1 MNKFLKYVAIL
12 LSVVMLLTAIPFSA
26 TANNNS
32 VDEIVNQ
39 DYENY
44 LAAQGADSM
53 QSDDY
58 VPGEILFN
66 LIEGTNSAN
75 TLSSLETQFGLEI
88 LERID
93 QTALEASAA
102 ASSAGESHSTL
113 YRAGFDSA
121 KASVYELCK
130 AMNSLAEIEN
140 CEPNYT
146 YAPESFVM
154 PTEIGSS
161 AEYTNRQ
168 KWYFDNMNL
177 TSAWQSYETLGEGAL
192 VCVIDNGLNFNHDEI
207 KGRLWSDAEGNHG
220 YNAEFN
226 NHDIYGKMEEGPA
239 HGSHCAG
246 IIAMEASNGGLV
258 GVAPKAKIM
267 ACNAVTSSTGYFTNA
282 NLIKSL
288 EYAVANGADVISMS
302 LGGYSFS
309 FNMEKALARAS
320 FSAVILCAAGNDGL
334 SSATSLHFPS
344 ASAAVI
350 GVMALGSGSAKNTLS
365 SYSNY
370 DTTGR
375 YYQVAAPGTNIYAI
389 SAKSNTGYVSMTG
402 TSMATPFMAG
412 LAALY
417 VSEYPDQTPAEA
429 RHSIIQ
435 AAGEMV
441 HLYSSSSGET
451 VKKARPTTMLGEACA
466 PATAAAFTDRNV
478 YKAVCDALHVD
489 GTYKITNYDLECVTY
504 LDFHGKSFK
513 NYSAL
518 KDLTSLTYL
527 NLSNTDMSDE
537 DAANLFANIPEQV
550 IALDLS
556 DNHLTNLDFLTDYSG
571 YLSNLNLSGNQIKS
585 ITGMPALT
593 MLADLDLSDNCI
605 KNIGAVSALSGLKY
619 LYVPGNMIEDAS
631 PIINISHL
639 EEAYFGNYNPNFT
652 DFFGER
658 YFLSGSK
665 GNRIT
670 SLEPFMRLNAY
681 SSHLHYINLS
691 YNYVQLD
698 TQFNYR
704 AAKLLQIM
712 SDIAVNHK
720 TETIFSEA
728 PGYKLVL
735 SPQGSENL
743 VAATDIAFQNDRNFM
758 TMYLDGGAQK
768 IPFSVT
774 PADANFKTGVSFAV
788 KDTSVAFVNT
798 EGMLYPVGAGS
809 TYVTLTLESGKVR
822 TFFVTVDESYVAGA
836 DILNPTSVYTTDT
849 SYKAI
854 VYTAPCAKLVL
865 SDQNDKTIGEYTS
878 DGKYAF
884 ILKDKNGNTFIKW
897 LVPFSIASAGSYD
910 ITAKAYN
917 ALGETYSQKVGTFH
931 MDVAES
937 FGNSVYGTIYAYNS
951 HFDTTVSLLGEDD
964 TVLQTQTLVNNVT
977 GEGSYRFTGV
987 ANGVYSIKIEKAG
1000 YTPYYIRNITVN
1012 GDTQVDD
1019 TTKGAADITSH
1030 AGDINADEVIDI
1042 ADVSIALAENTYAAN
1057 AASAQTLLCDLD
1069 GNAYVD
1075 INDIAVIIQNI

>member
-1 MNKFLKYVAIL
+1 MNKFLKYIAII
-12 LSVVMLLTAIPFSA
+12 LSIAMLASTAPLGFA
-26 TANNNS
+26 AQKNS
-32 VDEIVNQ
+32 VDEIVNS

-44 LAAQGADSM
+44 LNAQGADSI
-53 QSDDY
+53 QSDAY
-58 VPGEILFN
+58 VPGEVLFN
-66 LIEGTNSAN
+66 LTESDNSAN
-75 TLSSLETQFGLEI
+75 TISSLEQQFGLEI

-93 QTALEASAA
+93 QSALEQSAA
-102 ASSAGESHSTL
+102 ANSAGDIHQTL
-113 YRAGFDSA
+113 YRAAFDSS

-130 AMNSLAEIEN
+130 AMNTLEDIEN

-154 PTEIGSS
+154 PTEISSS
-161 AEYTNRQ
+161 AEYSTKQ

-177 TSAWQSYETLGEGAL
+177 TSAWSEYETLGEGAL

-246 IIAMEASNGGLV
+246 IIAMEGSNGGLV

-288 EYAVANGADVISMS
+288 EYAVANGADIISMS

-350 GVMALGSGSAKNTLS
+350 GVMALGSGSTKNTLS
-365 SYSNY
+365 NYSNY

-389 SAKSNTGYVSMTG
+389 SAKSNTGFVSMTG

-417 VSEYPDQTPAEA
+417 VAEHPEQTPTEA
-429 RHSIIQ
+429 RNSIIH

-441 HLYSSSSGET
+441 NLYSSSSGEQ
-451 VKKARPTTMLGEACA
+451 VKKARPTTMLGEACE
-466 PATAAAFTDRNV
+466 PATYVTFTDRNIH
-478 YKAVCDALHVD
+478 KAVCEALHAD
-489 GTYKITNYDLECVTY
+489 STYKITNYDLECVTY

-527 NLSNTDMSDE
+527 NLSGTDMSDE

-556 DNHLTNLDFLTDYSG
+556 DNHLTNLDFLTDYNG

-593 MLADLDLSDNCI
+593 MLSDLDLSDNLI
-605 KNIGAVSALSGLKY
+605 KNIDAVSALTGLKY

-652 DFFGER
+652 DMFGER

-712 SDIAVNHK
+712 SDIAANHK

-743 VAATDIAFQNDRNFM
+743 VAATDIAFENNRNFI

-768 IPFSVT
+768 IPYNIL
-774 PADANFKTGVSFAV
+774 PADANFKTGVTFAV

-798 EGMLYPVGAGS
+798 QGVLYPLGAGS
-809 TYVTLTLESGKVR
+809 TYVTLTSEGGKVR
-822 TFFVTVDESYVAGA
+822 TFFVTVGESYVAGA
-836 DILNPTSVYTTDT
+836 DILNPTTVYTTNT

-865 SDQNDKTIGEYTS
+865 SDQNNQTVGTYTS
-878 DGKYAF
+878 DGKYAET
-884 ILKDKNGNTFIKW
+884 LKDKNGNTFIKW
-897 LVPFSIASAGSYD
+897 IVPFSINTAGSYD
-910 ITAKAYN
+910 ITAKAFN
-917 ALGETYSQKVGTFH
+917 ALNDTYSNKAGSFH
-931 MDVAES
+931 IDVADS
-937 FGNSVYGTIYAYNS
+937 FGNSVYGTVYAYNS
-951 HFDTTVSLLGEDD
+951 HFDTSVSLLGEDD
-964 TVLQTQTLVNNVT
+964 TVLQTQTLINSVA
-977 GEGSYRFTGV
+977 GEGTYRFTGV
-987 ANGVYSIKIEKAG
+987 ADGVYSIKIERTG
-1000 YTPYYIRNITVN
+1000 YTPYYIRNITVS

-1019 TTKGAADITSH
+1019 ATDGTADITSH
-1030 AGDINADEVIDI
+1030 AGDVNADEVIDI
-1042 ADVSIALAENTYAAN
+1042 ADVSTALAENTYAAN
-1057 AASAQTLLCDLD
+1057 ATNAQTLLCDLD
-1069 GNAYVD
+1069 GNDYVD
-1075 INDIAVIIQNI
+1075 INDIAIMIGNI

>member
-1 MNKFLKYVAIL
+1 MNKFLKYIAII
-12 LSVVMLLTAIPFSA
+12 LSIAMLASTAPLGFA
-26 TANNNS
+26 AQKNS
-32 VDEIVNQ
+32 VDEIVNS

-44 LAAQGADSM
+44 LKAQGADSI
-53 QSDDY
+53 QSNAY
-58 VPGEILFN
+58 VPGEVLFN
-66 LIEGTNSAN
+66 LSESDNSAN
-75 TLSSLETQFGLEI
+75 TLSSLEQQFGLEI

-93 QTALEASAA
+93 QSALEQSAA
-102 ASSAGESHSTL
+102 ANSAGDIHQTL
-113 YRAGFDSA
+113 YRAAFDSS

-130 AMNSLAEIEN
+130 AMNTLEDIEN

-154 PTEIGSS
+154 PTEISSS
-161 AEYTNRQ
+161 AEYSTKQ

-177 TSAWQSYETLGEGAL
+177 TSAWREYETLGEGTL

-246 IIAMEASNGGLV
+246 IIAMEGSNGGLV

-350 GVMALGSGSAKNTLS
+350 GVMALGSGSTKNTLS
-365 SYSNY
+365 NYSNY

-389 SAKSNTGYVSMTG
+389 SAKSNTGFVSMTG

-417 VSEYPDQTPAEA
+417 VAEHPEQTPTEA
-429 RHSIIQ
+429 RNSIIH

-441 HLYSSSSGET
+441 NLYSSSSGEQ

-466 PATAAAFTDRNV
+466 PATVATFTDRNV
-478 YKAVCDALHVD
+478 YKAVCEALHAD
-489 GTYKITNYDLECVTY
+489 STYKITNYDLECVTY

-513 NYSAL
+513 NYGAL
-518 KDLTSLTYL
+518 RDLTSLTYL

-556 DNHLTNLDFLTDYSG
+556 DNHLTNLDFLTDYNG

-593 MLADLDLSDNCI
+593 MLSDLDLSDNLI
-605 KNIGAVSALSGLKY
+605 KNIGAVSALTGLKY

-631 PIINISHL
+631 PIINIAHL

-698 TQFNYR
+698 AQFNYR

-712 SDIAVNHK
+712 SDIAANHK

-743 VAATDIAFQNDRNFM
+743 VAATDIAFENNRNFI

-768 IPFSVT
+768 IPYNIL
-774 PADANFKTGVSFAV
+774 PADANFKTGVTFAV
-788 KDTSVAFVNT
+788 KDPSVAFVNT
-798 EGMLYPVGAGS
+798 QGVLYPLGAGS
-809 TYVTLTLESGKVR
+809 TYVTLTSESGKVR
-822 TFFVTVDESYVAGA
+822 TFFVTVGESYVAGA
-836 DILNPTSVYTTDT
+836 DILNPTSVYTINT

-865 SDQNDKTIGEYTS
+865 SDQNNQTVGTYTS
-878 DGKYAF
+878 DGKYAYT
-884 ILKDKNGNTFIKW
+884 LKDKNGNTFIKW
-897 LVPFSIASAGSYD
+897 IVPFSINTAGSYD
-910 ITAKAYN
+910 ITAKAFN
-917 ALGETYSQKVGTFH
+917 ALNDTFSSKAGSFH
-931 MDVAES
+931 MDVADS
-937 FGNSVYGTIYAYNS
+937 FGNSVYGTISAYNS
-951 HFDTTVSLLGEDD
+951 HFDTIVSLLGEDD
-964 TVLQTQTLVNNVT
+964 TVLQTQTLINSVA
-977 GEGSYRFTGV
+977 GEGTYRFTGV
-987 ANGVYSIKIEKAG
+987 ADGVYSIKIERAG
-1000 YTPYYIRNITVN
+1000 YTPYYIRNITVS

-1019 TTKGAADITSH
+1019 ATDGTADITSH
-1030 AGDINADEVIDI
+1030 AGDVNADEVIDI
-1042 ADVSIALAENTYAAN
+1042 ADVSTALAENTYAAN
-1057 AASAQTLLCDLD
+1057 ATNAQTLLCDLD
-1069 GNAYVD
+1069 GNDYVD
-1075 INDIAVIIQNI
+1075 INDIAIMIGNI